1 MTARNN
7 PRFVALLSAVAL
19 LAITGGPLPA
29 VLAQDSFVE
38 ARLQPVPLT
47 EEVVGNLQPRMVT
60 TLSSK
65 VMGNVL
71 EVLKREGDPV
81 TAGETLV
88 RIDAQDLGND
98 LAGAR
103 AVLSEA
109 GAAGAE
115 VEGHLA
121 TARLAREEA
130 AAQASLAEAT
140 FNRIKE
146 LFDKKSVTKQEFDQ
160 AETALTQARS
170 RVAQA
175 DSQIQVLQ
183 AKRAQVTAKAAQA
196 QAGISKVS
204 TIKALAEVK
213 APFDGR
219 ITGRRIEPGMLA
231 APGVPLLI
239 VEDVGMIRFEAIVP
253 ERLLSFLP
261 EGASVAVR
269 VDAVAGTDF
278 PGVVTE
284 IVPGAD
290 PLSHTFLFKIAL
302 PADPRLRS
310 GMYARGLVAKGEEQV
325 LLVPRAAIESRG
337 QLDGVRV
344 QVDGRTVYRLV
355 KTGRTHGDQVEILS
369 GLRPG
374 DRFAPAGAG
383 R

>member
-1 MTARNN
+1 MTAHPT
-7 PRFVALLSAVAL
+7 PRSIAL
-19 LAITGGPLPA
+19 LAALTLLAVAGGPLPA
-29 VLAQDSFVE
+29 AFAQDAFVE
-38 ARLQPVPLT
+38 ARLQTVPLT

-65 VMGNVL
+65 VMGNVI

-88 RIDAQDLGND
+88 RIDAQDLGSD

-103 AVLSEA
+103 AALSEA

-121 TARLAREEA
+121 TARSAREEA
-130 AAQASLAEAT
+130 QAQASLAEAT
-140 FNRIKE
+140 FNRIKD
-146 LFDKKSVTKQEFDQ
+146 LFDKKSVSRQEFDQ

-183 AKRAQVTAKAAQA
+183 AKRAQVSAKAAQA

-219 ITGRRIEPGMLA
+219 VTGRRIEPGMLA

-269 VDAVAGTDF
+269 VDAVAGTGF
-278 PGVVTE
+278 AGVVTE

-290 PLSHTFLFKIAL
+290 PLSHTFLVKIGL
-302 PADPRLRS
+302 PADPALRS
-310 GMYARGLVAKGEEQV
+310 GMYARGLVVKGEEQV
-325 LLVPRAAIESRG
+325 LLVPLAAIETRG

-355 KTGRTHGDQVEILS
+355 KTGRVHGDQVEILS